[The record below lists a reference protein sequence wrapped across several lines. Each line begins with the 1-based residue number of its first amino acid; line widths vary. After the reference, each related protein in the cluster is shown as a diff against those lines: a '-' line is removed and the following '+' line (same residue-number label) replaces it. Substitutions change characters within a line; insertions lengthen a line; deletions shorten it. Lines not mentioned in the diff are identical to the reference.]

1 MAQGD
6 GPILACQ
13 RQAMDYF
20 LTHLDEWLLRA
31 VRGLLRCASQCLL
44 TRKLTLKSSNLAAEK
59 CPQPP
64 ILVIASRAKQSP
76 VSGID
81 HRMCCNM

>member
-20 LTHLDEWLLRA
+20 LTHLHEWLLRA
-31 VRGLLRCASQCLL
+31 VRGLLRCAFSV
-44 TRKLTLKSSNLAAEK
+44 SAN
-59 CPQPP
+59 
-64 ILVIASRAKQSP
+64 AKADAQ
-76 VSGID
+76 VL
-81 HRMCCNM
+81 

>member
-31 VRGLLRCASQCLL
+31 
-44 TRKLTLKSSNLAAEK
+44 E
-59 CPQPP
+59 
-64 ILVIASRAKQSP
+64 SRRLQGAYKRPLSRFP
-76 VSGID
+76 A
-81 HRMCCNM
+81 